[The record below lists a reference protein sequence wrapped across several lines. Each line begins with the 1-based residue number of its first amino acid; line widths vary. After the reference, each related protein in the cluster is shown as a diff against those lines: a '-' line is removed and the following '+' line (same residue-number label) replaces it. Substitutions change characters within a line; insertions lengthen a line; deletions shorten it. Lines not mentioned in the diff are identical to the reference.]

1 MSDKH
6 LDDVSRVISARAW
19 KLNVGF
25 DGRWNFPLYGLIGCI
40 VGNVVYRVFLRLKVG
55 IYPPLLT
62 ILFKSVSCDSLS
74 LQESDNKSLQ

>member
-19 KLNVGF
+19 KLNMGF

-40 VGNVVYRVFLRLKVG
+40 VGNAVYRVF
-55 IYPPLLT
+55 P
-62 ILFKSVSCDSLS
+62 IL
-74 LQESDNKSLQ
+74 ETKSLDLSASADHSF

>member
-19 KLNVGF
+19 KLNMGF

-40 VGNVVYRVFLRLKVG
+40 VGNVVYRVF
-55 IYPPLLT
+55 P
-62 ILFKSVSCDSLS
+62 IL
-74 LQESDNKSLQ
+74 ETKSLDLSASADHSF

>member
-40 VGNVVYRVFLRLKVG
+40 VGNVVYRVF
-55 IYPPLLT
+55 P
-62 ILFKSVSCDSLS
+62 ILETKSWDLS
-74 LQESDNKSLQ
+74 ASADHSF

>member
-19 KLNVGF
+19 KLNMGF

-40 VGNVVYRVFLRLKVG
+40 VGNVVYRVF
-55 IYPPLLT
+55 P
-62 ILFKSVSCDSLS
+62 ILETKSRDLS
-74 LQESDNKSLQ
+74 ASADHSF

>member
-19 KLNVGF
+19 KLKMGF

-40 VGNVVYRVFLRLKVG
+40 VGNAVYRVF
-55 IYPPLLT
+55 P
-62 ILFKSVSCDSLS
+62 IL
-74 LQESDNKSLQ
+74 ETKSLDLSASADHSF